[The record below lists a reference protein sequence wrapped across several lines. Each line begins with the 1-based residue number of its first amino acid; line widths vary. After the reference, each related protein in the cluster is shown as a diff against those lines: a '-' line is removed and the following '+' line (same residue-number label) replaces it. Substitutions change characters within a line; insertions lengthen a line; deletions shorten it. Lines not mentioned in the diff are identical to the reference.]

1 MFGSNRNPLSGKL
14 FGVALAAATLF
25 GLHAPGTA
33 AADTFIPLPGGM
45 ISRTLADGT
54 IVTIR
59 IDNESAKINPSMGD
73 TPVHRNVWVSGRGSV
88 DLVGPSASEATIKI
102 SPGYVVGCQV
112 DISQFSPSENAS
124 ESATL
129 GSGGL
134 TNLQPSEALGGG
146 ITVAP
151 GQAVAQ
157 LLLDLEKPDDYG
169 QESHKR
175 YNKVPGPHASVSWVD
190 ETFAVNG
197 CGGYAQ
203 ARSFV
208 LAEIDTTTFIGNLAL
223 WGEPFSMG

>member
-1 MFGSNRNPLSGKL
+1 MFGTKRKLRGGRL
-14 FGVALAAATLF
+14 FGTALAALVVS
-25 GLHAPGTA
+25 GVHAPGTA
-33 AADTFIPLPGGM
+33 IADTIIPLPGGV

-54 IVTIR
+54 VVTLR
-59 IDNESAKINPSMGD
+59 IDGESAKINPSMGD
-73 TPVHRNVWVSGRGSV
+73 TPLHRNVWVTGRGSV
-88 DLVGPSASEATIKI
+88 DLNGPSAATATIKI

-112 DISQFSPSENAS
+112 DINSFSPSENAG

-129 GSGGL
+129 GAGGL
-134 TNLQPSEALGGG
+134 SNLQPSEGLGGG
-146 ITVAP
+146 ITLGP

-157 LLLDLEKPDDYG
+157 LMLDLEMPDDYG

-175 YNKVPGPHASVSWVD
+175 YNKILGPHASVSWVD

-223 WGEPFSMG
+223 WGEPFTMG